1 MFKQLVAYR
10 LHLPAAVD
18 TDTLAAGLAK
28 SPFQPC
34 APTQPL
40 AVGWVP
46 PRGEAH
52 APLVERV
59 AGVWAMALRFEQRML
74 PASVVR
80 EHAEARALQIEQ
92 QTGRRPGKREL
103 RELKDEATVT
113 LLPQAFT
120 KQATVHAWIAPGR
133 DADDA
138 GWLWLDA
145 GSQPRLDATLTALVQ
160 AVPALAPLALHTA
173 DSPSAAMR
181 DWLASGEPPAG
192 FSVDRDCELKAP
204 DESRAAVRYAR
215 HRLDPDEVQRHL
227 DAGLMP
233 TRLALTWSD
242 RVGFVLTESLQLR
255 RLALLDV
262 VLEAGG
268 ADAETGFDADVALLA
283 GELRGLL
290 PALVDALGGEQAP
303 GAA

>member
-1 MFKQLVAYR
+1 MFKQLTAYR
-10 LHLPAAVD
+10 LRPTAPIDAD
-18 TDTLAAGLAK
+18 RLADGLAQ
-28 SPFQPC
+28 STFQPC
-34 APTQPL
+34 APSQPL

-52 APLVERV
+52 APLLERI
-59 AGVWAMALRFEQRML
+59 AGVWAMALRFEQRLL

-80 EHAEARALQIEQ
+80 EQVEARALQIEQ

-103 RELKDEATVT
+103 RELKDEATLT

-120 KQATVHAWIAPGR
+120 RQATVHAWIAPGR
-133 DADDA
+133 GSEP

-145 GSQPRLDATLTALVQ
+145 GSQPRLDAALTALVQ
-160 AVPALAPLALHTA
+160 ALPALAPMALHTA
-173 DSPSAAMR
+173 ESPSAAMR
-181 DWLASGEPPAG
+181 AWLASGEPPAG

-233 TRLALTWSD
+233 TRLALSWAD
-242 RVGFVLTESLQLR
+242 RVGFVLTESLQLK

-268 ADAETGFDADVALLA
+268 TGADAGFEADVALLA